1 MRKKESGRFKWVLI
15 IVLFIAAAILAGY
28 FLGKEILREK
38 PEEVISEKTE
48 GAKEEAAPSVVEAET
63 PKEEKPVVTEK
74 IEKEIQEPVAE
85 KEPPEPKDYCA
96 RVENDI
102 SDFFQYLDTKPYIQ
116 HLENGGN
123 TFDHFK
129 SLIQRLSA
137 RPPIPAGEGIDA
149 ALMTKNVYHF
159 YRVLNKTDIRLIKDV
174 VTNEADTLEINLDL
188 FYRWLTLGDRCP
200 DPEGI
205 RPSLDAL
212 YHYAGFFLNTIG
224 GRAYLFRRALGLRL
238 LCSYY
243 SLLIVHEADK
253 QGNNSYGIDVFPYI
267 APLGKEILVYP
278 NFHFKNDYIHKLNEL
293 EQYYLQRR

>member
-15 IVLFIAAAILAGY
+15 IVLFIGAAILAGY

-38 PEEVISEKTE
+38 PEEVISEKAE
-48 GAKEEAAPSVVEAET
+48 GAKEEAAPSVEAET
-63 PKEEKPVVTEK
+63 PREEEPVATEK
-74 IEKEIQEPVAE
+74 VEKEIQEPVAE
-85 KEPPEPKDYCA
+85 KEPPETKDYCA

-116 HLENGGN
+116 HLENGGK

-205 RPSLDAL
+205 RPSLDVL

-243 SLLIVHEADK
+243 CLLIVHEADK
-253 QGNNSYGIDVFPYI
+253 QGKNSYGIDVFPHI